1 MLRTLMN
8 SRRTAPLAAIG
19 ALTALALATWSC
31 GGSAGT
37 TGYSNPITTTKTD
50 SAIIDAATLAKWTDE
65 GKVNAPLGT
74 ADRVVVVSVASLANF
89 TSTTKKHIPDAVLL
103 DYANELTMT
112 REEGL
117 GPRGTLMLSGP
128 RMDALV
134 QKLGIDGSTTV
145 VLTIPRGSSDGDA
158 LPAVGGLLDVPLLGL
173 LARPREDPE
182 RRRRRLGRGGPA
194 ADRTRLLVPTAST
207 YTVSGNKVLKD
218 VLRTSVG
225 EMLDVRGLG
234 EPGPQRPQH
243 LADARRAGLRHHRPT
258 SPTPTAAAAASSSS
272 TDRVNG
278 EATRNRLYPDRT
290 TLVSRMAA
298 SPVLDGTAQTF
309 LSPGKKMLVMCGTST
324 SASPTFVLFDAVLG
338 VPEGDITMY
347 DGSSSQWNNYS
358 VARIRQAGAT
368 AAQAEHL
375 GVRRRHPRHL
385 TPRARSAPCP
395 RRSPARTRS
404 SRATSPSRRP
414 RARRTRPRPPTRP
427 TWPRRRAGSTPG
439 GGGGG
444 STGGGC

>member
-8 SRRTAPLAAIG
+8 SRRIAPLVAIG
-19 ALTALALATWSC
+19 ALTALALSTWSC

-37 TGYSNPITTTKTD
+37 TSYSNPITTTKTD
-50 SAIIDAATLAKWTDE
+50 SAIIDAATLATWTDE

-103 DYANELTMT
+103 DTSTLAMT

-117 GPRGTLMLSGP
+117 GPAGTLMLSGP

-134 QKLGIDGSTTV
+134 QGLGIDGSTTV
-145 VLTIPRGSSDGDA
+145 VLTAPRGSSDGDYYQLSVAYWTFRYWGFSRDRVKILNGGDDAWDVAGRA
-158 LPAVGGLLDVPLLGL
+158 LTDA
-173 LARPREDPE
+173 
-182 RRRRRLGRGGPA
+182 
-194 ADRTRLLVPTAST
+194 LLVPTAST
-207 YTVSGNKVLKD
+207 FTVSSNKVLKD
-218 VLRTSVG
+218 VFRTSVG
-225 EMLDVRGLG
+225 EMLTFVDSVNRDRSVLNTWQMLDVRGF
-234 EPGPQRPQH
+234 
-243 LADARRAGLRHHRPT
+243 AT
-258 SPTPTAAAAASSSS
+258 SPYIANANRGSGGYQFI

-298 SPVLDGTAQTF
+298 SPVLAGATQTF
-309 LSPGKKMLVMCGTST
+309 LSPSKKMLVMCGTST

-358 VARIRQAGAT
+358 VAKVRQAGAT
-368 AAQAEHL
+368 AAQANTWAFDAA
-375 GVRRRHPRHL
+375 
-385 TPRARSAPCP
+385 TPGTSLLRSVGTL
-395 RRSPARTRS
+395 PAAVPGENPFLS
-404 SRATSPSRRP
+404 GLYAFSPSQDEVNQ
-414 RARRTRPRPPTRP
+414 AEAADKAHMAATQG
-427 TWPRRRAGSTPG
+427 GSTPGG